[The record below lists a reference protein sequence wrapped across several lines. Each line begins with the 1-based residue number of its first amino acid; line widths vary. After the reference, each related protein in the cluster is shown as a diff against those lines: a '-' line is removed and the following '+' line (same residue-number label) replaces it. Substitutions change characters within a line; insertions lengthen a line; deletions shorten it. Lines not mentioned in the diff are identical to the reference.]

1 MFLSCYLIVDY
12 LFMKQAKL
20 GHRKSH
26 SFAGIQVEMKQ
37 EAPVCSDNADAIEN
51 WVHSGMK
58 SRSIGPEFHF
68 FSDTEVE
75 VRSPTQSRP
84 STPIH
89 SDTEYEVLDF
99 TLVLSHS
106 SMPSTC
112 PILLS
117 SITTGG
123 AKRTSQVIRHSQPA

>member
-1 MFLSCYLIVDY
+1 
-12 LFMKQAKL
+12 MKQAKL

-51 WVHSGMK
+51 WVHGGMK

-75 VRSPTQSRP
+75 VRSPTRP

-89 SDTEYEVLDF
+89 SDTEYEVLHF
-99 TLVLSHS
+99 TLTRYRVPRLFFQVEYLPVFLVFQSCTFLSVS
-106 SMPSTC
+106 VSVF
-112 PILLS
+112 
-117 SITTGG
+117 
-123 AKRTSQVIRHSQPA
+123 VIVFFFFN